1 MGWYAGTLGGR
12 VVDEDLI
19 GISAYVD
26 EIELENLSLDQA
38 FELAVERSY
47 QAALELESSYEDEIS
62 DHADCA

>member
-1 MGWYAGTLGGR
+1 M
-12 VVDEDLI
+12 DEDLI

-47 QAALELESSYEDEIS
+47 QAALEFEGSYEDAIASNES
-62 DHADCA
+62 NA